1 MLCSGVVRRCKSEDG
16 GMNCRGD
23 SEVTRPESGNGETR
37 RWKGKGAAWSGAE
50 GASSLSDDCSEVIES
65 ST

>member
-37 RWKGKGAAWSGAE
+37 DVGKVKERLGAGRRERHHCLMIARK
-50 GASSLSDDCSEVIES
+50 
-65 ST
+65 